1 MIPCSLTILGSGTC
15 VPSLRRSCC
24 SVLVNIGNKK
34 LLLDCGTGTMR
45 RLLEAGVE
53 IAEISYIL
61 LSHFHPDHSAEVA
74 PFLFSSKYAGKKRR
88 TTPLT
93 IIAGKGFAEFHQAL
107 KGVYGEWIDLAPE
120 LLNTIEMKIESPDS
134 LRFED
139 FTLNTAPVNHQPE
152 SIAFRI
158 EIDGYS
164 LVYSGDTSFSE
175 SLVALA
181 SGADM
186 LICESSLPDELKMDV
201 HLTPSLAGEI
211 ATRAGVKKLIL
222 THFYPECD
230 EVDVTAQCRK
240 TYAGHLILAEDL
252 MRIELSGL

>member
-1 MIPCSLTILGSGTC
+1 MNSLIILGSGTC
-15 VPSLRRSCC
+15 VPSLKRSCC
-24 SVLVNIGNKK
+24 SVLVNIGSEK

-45 RLLEAGVE
+45 RLLEAGTE

-93 IIAGKGFAEFHQAL
+93 IIAGKGFSEFHTAL

-120 LLNTIEMKIESPDS
+120 LLNIIEMKTQSPDS
-134 LRFED
+134 LRFEN

-158 EIDGYS
+158 EMSDRYS
-164 LVYSGDTSFSE
+164 VVYSGDTSFSE
-175 SLVALA
+175 SLIALA
-181 SGADM
+181 AGADI
-186 LICESSLPDELKMDV
+186 LICEASLPDELKVDV
-201 HLTPSLAGEI
+201 HLTPSLAGDI
-211 ATRAGVKKLIL
+211 ASSARVKKLIL

-230 EVDVTAQCRK
+230 DVDVVAQCRK
-240 TYAGHLILAEDL
+240 TYSGHLILAEDL
-252 MRIELSGL
+252 MRVEL